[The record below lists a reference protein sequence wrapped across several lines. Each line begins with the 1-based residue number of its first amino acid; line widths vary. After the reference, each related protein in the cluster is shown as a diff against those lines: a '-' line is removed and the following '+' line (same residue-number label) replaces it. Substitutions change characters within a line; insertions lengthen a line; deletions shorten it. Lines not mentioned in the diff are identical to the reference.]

1 MQGSDSGNVKQDQVG
16 SHRVLKEEQFA
27 EIHVFLFDIYNTIG
41 YNCDDGVRSIAS
53 RSF

>member
-1 MQGSDSGNVKQDQVG
+1 MQGSDGGNVKQDQVG

-27 EIHVFLFDIYNTIG
+27 ELHVIFFDIYNIMG
-41 YNCDDGVRSIAS
+41 YNCDDRVRSIAS